1 MSDELSAAV
10 AAIMG
15 RYHFAGIQ
23 AEAVRSLLAALERRE
38 LASGAVLFPERSHG
52 SEMFF
57 LTAGRVRIT
66 RTDHLGQLHH
76 LADVDA
82 PDLIG
87 QLSLIDNSTRSATA
101 TAEGPV
107 TVRVLTR
114 TVYAGLWN
122 ATTPAASAL
131 RRLLLAALHEQ
142 LDRAQARWAR
152 TAEARPRPTPSVAA
166 PQLDPDDLVEDEL
179 IRSLGEDISR

>member
-1 MSDELSAAV
+1 MSDDLSAAV
-10 AAIMG
+10 TAIMG
-15 RYHFAGIQ
+15 RYHFAGIH
-23 AEAVRSLLAALERRE
+23 AEAVAALLGSLERRE
-38 LASGAVLFPERSHG
+38 LAPGTVLFPERSHG
-52 SEMFF
+52 NEMFF
-57 LTAGRVRIT
+57 LTAGRVRIS

-76 LADVDA
+76 LADVEA

-101 TAEGPV
+101 TALGPV

-114 TVYAGLWN
+114 GVYAGLWN

-142 LDRAQARWAR
+142 LDRAQARWAQ
-152 TAEARPRPTPSVAA
+152 TAEARPRPPAA
-166 PQLDPDDLVEDEL
+166 PPTPDLAPDDLVEDEL
-179 IRSLGEDISR
+179 IRSLGEDIAR

>member
-1 MSDELSAAV
+1 MSDELSVAV
-10 AAIMG
+10 AAILG
-15 RYHFAGIQ
+15 RYHFAGVQ
-23 AEAVRSLLAALERRE
+23 AGPVRELLASLERRE
-38 LASGAVLFPERSHG
+38 LAPGTVLFPERSHG

-57 LTAGRVRIT
+57 LTAGKVHIS

-76 LADVDA
+76 LADVEA

-101 TAEGPV
+101 TALGPV

-114 TVYAGLWN
+114 GTYASLWN
-122 ATTPAASAL
+122 SPTPAASAL

-142 LDRAQARWAR
+142 LDRAQTRWAQ
-152 TAEARPRPTPSVAA
+152 TAESRPRPAPAVAA
-166 PQLDPDDLVEDEL
+166 PALDPDDLVEDEL
-179 IRSLGEDISR
+179 VRSLGEDIAR